1 MFVGKSLFTQSC
13 GESVASG
20 LTETEKDS
28 NLDTRRAILEPS
40 HHGPY
45 DAHHVAGEP
54 RSQHSRGDS
63 IPSTRRVGAGQ
74 GQRDRCAA
82 DRSGDGLGC
91 AAGEVGNSPQRDS
104 VLLRYPITPCIASS

>member
-1 MFVGKSLFTQSC
+1 MLGRAVTGGSTPSATLFELALFRMFVGKSLFTQSC

-54 RSQHSRGDS
+54 R
-63 IPSTRRVGAGQ
+63 P
-74 GQRDRCAA
+74 
-82 DRSGDGLGC
+82 
-91 AAGEVGNSPQRDS
+91 
-104 VLLRYPITPCIASS
+104 